1 MATVRPS
8 PRTALYSPMGASSRA
23 AEATMVV
30 TADVSAAA
38 SWSRVG
44 GGVVFST
51 LANASFPLDAAH
63 GFGVPHDGVWNGDMA
78 DSSGR
83 CQDLT
88 AVGGRQGEG
97 HGQEEEEEGGRG

>member
-1 MATVRPS
+1 M
-8 PRTALYSPMGASSRA
+8 
-23 AEATMVV
+23 
-30 TADVSAAA
+30 
-38 SWSRVG
+38 
-44 GGVVFST
+44 FST

-97 HGQEEEEEGGRG
+97 HGQEEEEEEGGRG